1 MALPHLLSKT
11 AIKTIK

>member
-11 AIKTIK
+11 AIETIK